1 VPLPLPT
8 RHPPAGED
16 APTDITADATL
27 DQGSRPYT
35 AQAATTTKP
44 IGKPGHPFLPPPGAA
59 GPSYLPPH
67 LKPLQDKFEFLEK
80 LGDGGFGEV
89 WRVRVRNSVLDIER
103 AVKVI
108 KAQVADDRQFVER
121 MVREAQAMARLNHP
135 HAVAVHFA
143 SRDPAYIEM
152 DYIRGKTLE
161 QVLAEQ
167 GPCHRMSLEWTARF
181 LDQLCSVLQL
191 AHKNQIIHRDLKP
204 SNLMLADAG
213 ADGPGEE
220 LDLKVLDFGIAK
232 FLNPAPDAFK
242 TFGGAPLTPLYTSPE
257 QGRGETDLDARS
269 DIFAVGLILYRLL
282 TGHHPF
288 WSPSDSIY
296 SAMVAIFNDVTPRFR
311 ERNPEVCVPE
321 SIEALVLR
329 CLDKDP
335 ARRPASAATLA
346 EEFRRL
352 VSVATTQKGLVASEP
367 AGEGTRWSGRFRLL
381 GPLVMVV
388 GFLGAFLGIGVAN
401 WLRPVPPALSAI
413 KAVPPQLKIRAG
425 TSEPIDIFAP
435 DDPAR
440 PLRVRV
446 IPGYPEGIRIQPS
459 ELTDSVAP
467 RFRVEISPEFVGGE
481 KPVMQ
486 RLAFAAT
493 VGGVEHKVTV
503 DLAIAPPDVVR
514 LPGQWVRSPASKL
527 IKIGETYY
535 PKEIERDVGGV
546 RIEALLIERRVAK
559 PGPVQPDPFYMM
571 KNKVWVGLFE
581 VFAREHPGAVTDS
594 AWRQGGDPLL
604 PVRNVNGPQ
613 AQAFADWLGGAGH
626 GYLPTQEQWDQA
638 AGKNL
643 QNAPSGPFQEPWDAK
658 APDQVAVGLDRRA
671 PLAVGLATHDISP
684 YGCRDMAG
692 NGWEWT
698 RPGPDDKPDEL
709 VALRAQ
715 SFKGARPFAFEDIKR
730 DDPAAKPFN
739 QSDDQTGFRV
749 VIELDPSG

>member
-1 VPLPLPT
+1 VPPPTHLP
-8 RHPPAGED
+8 RAGD
-16 APTDITADATL
+16 DSPTDIATDATHVQ
-27 DQGSRPYT
+27 DTRPYT
-35 AQAATTTKP
+35 AQAAPFRKP
-44 IGKPGHPFLPPPGAA
+44 IGEPGHPFISPSAAA

-67 LKPLQDKFEFLEK
+67 LIPLQDKFEFLEK

-89 WRVRVRNSVLDIER
+89 WRVRVRDSVLDVER

-108 KAQVADDRQFVER
+108 KAQVANDVQFVER
-121 MVREAQAMARLNHP
+121 MVREAQAMAKLNHP
-135 HAVAVHFA
+135 HAVTVHFA

-161 QVLAEQ
+161 EVLVEQ

-204 SNLMLADAG
+204 SNLMLSDRE

-242 TFGGAPLTPLYTSPE
+242 TFGGAPMTPLYTSPE
-257 QGRGETDLDARS
+257 QGLGETELDARS
-269 DIFAVGLILYRLL
+269 DIFAVGLILYQLL

-288 WSPSDSIY
+288 WSPNDSIY
-296 SAMVAIFNDVTPRFR
+296 SGMVAIFNEPTPPFR
-311 ERNPEVCVPE
+311 ERNPEACVPE

-329 CLDKDP
+329 CLEKDP

-346 EEFRRL
+346 SEFRRL
-352 VSVATTQKGLVASEP
+352 ASVATTLKDPVPLVP
-367 AGEGTRWSGRFRLL
+367 AEQGTRWSGRFRRL
-381 GPLVMVV
+381 GPLLMLV
-388 GFLGAFLGIGVAN
+388 GFVGTFLGIGMAN
-401 WLRPVPPALSAI
+401 WLWPVRPARIVV
-413 KAVPPQLKIRAG
+413 KAVPGRLEIRAG
-425 TSEPIDIFAP
+425 TSETIDIVAP

-440 PLRVRV
+440 PLQVRV
-446 IPGYPEGIRIQPS
+446 ISGYPEGIRIHPS
-459 ELTDSVAP
+459 ESTPGVAP
-467 RFRVEISPEFVGGE
+467 RFRVEISPEFVLGD
-481 KPVMQ
+481 KPVAEQ
-486 RLAFAAT
+486 LAFAAT

-503 DLAIAPPDVVR
+503 ALAIAPPDLVR
-514 LPGQWVRSPASKL
+514 LPDAWVRSPPSKL
-527 IKIGETYY
+527 IKIGEQYF
-535 PKEIERDVGGV
+535 PREIEREMGGV
-546 RIEALLIERRVAK
+546 AVEALLIERRAAR
-559 PGPVQPDPFYMM
+559 PGPAQPDPFYMM

-581 VFAREHPGAVTDS
+581 VFAREHPEAVVDS
-594 AWRQGGDPLL
+594 AWRQGSDPLL
-604 PVRNVNGPQ
+604 PVRNVTGPQ
-613 AQAFADWLGGAGH
+613 AQAFAEWLGGPGH
-626 GYLPTQEQWDQA
+626 GFLPTQVQWDQA

-643 QNAPSGPFQEPWDAK
+643 QGAPLGPFQEAWDPK
-658 APDQVAVGLDRRA
+658 APDQIAVGLDRRV
-671 PLAVGLATHDISP
+671 PMPVGRATHDISP
-684 YGCRDMAG
+684 FGCRDMAG

-709 VALRAQ
+709 VALRGQ

-739 QSDDQTGFRV
+739 ECDDQTGFRV